1 MEKTFFANENCVV
14 QGHAVC
20 RYYSKEGLQLMMS
33 SIVHNVEEGRIRTYI
48 NREACLYLYQNSFK
62 PT

>member
-33 SIVHNVEEGRIRTYI
+33 SIVHNVEEGRI
-48 NREACLYLYQNSFK
+48 
-62 PT
+62 